1 MPIDGDEV
9 RRIARLARLEIDDLE
24 VERYARDLRRIV
36 ELVDSLKSVALPDIE
51 GDTDGDTDGYF
62 DSDVHREDRTGPC
75 LDRDEALQ
83 NAPET
88 DGEFFFVPRIVKNPE
103 DDR

>member
-9 RRIARLARLEIDDLE
+9 RRVARLARLEIDDAE
-24 VERYARDLRRIV
+24 VERYARDLSRVV
-36 ELVDSLKSVALPDIE
+36 ELLDSLKSVVLPE
-51 GDTDGDTDGYF
+51 GEADTDDGGYF

-75 LDRDEALQ
+75 LDRDEALL

-88 DGEFFFVPRIVKNPE
+88 DGEFFFVPRIVKNAA
-103 DDR
+103 DVG

>member
-9 RRIARLARLEIDDLE
+9 RRVARLARLEIDEAE
-24 VERYARDLRRIV
+24 VQRYARDLQRIV
-36 ELVDSLKSVALPDIE
+36 DSMEALRSLDLLE
-51 GDTDGDTDGYF
+51 DEAADTEGYF

-75 LDRDEALQ
+75 LDRDEALR

-88 DGEFFFVPRIVKNPE
+88 DGRFFFVPRIVKP
-103 DDR
+103 R